1 MIRWSPS
8 ESSDFMIIEANQGV
22 HCVSMENGLPIM
34 SSVSESEIGRVI
46 NMLELNTGGNNSDL
60 LVFGE
65 NKAWTLSFG
74 RSRDKWG
81 LLSGGQ
87 SIGISSEAPNTELTE
102 ILSDAEVSVNDAIQV
117 PMIGRGPLLLLATDS
132 GLVAWNTTDGIT
144 SAGNPWWVF
153 DIEDAETFVRM
164 ADLLNESKSAVVN
177 VLEPKGPLLQDGNLE
192 EITGVWMGTAGW
204 PTSNRPLDIHSNA
217 EVIN

>member
-1 MIRWSPS
+1 
-8 ESSDFMIIEANQGV
+8 
-22 HCVSMENGLPIM
+22 
-34 SSVSESEIGRVI
+34 
-46 NMLELNTGGNNSDL
+46 MLEWWPIHR
-60 LVFGE
+60 
-65 NKAWTLSFG
+65 NKL
-74 RSRDKWG
+74 RS
-81 LLSGGQ
+81 SQ
-87 SIGISSEAPNTELTE
+87 YELTE

-177 VLEPKGPLLQDGNLE
+177 VLEPAGPLLQDGNLE
-192 EITGVWMGTAGW
+192 EITGFGW
-204 PTSNRPLDIHSNA
+204 VQQVAYI
-217 EVIN
+217 